1 MDHNHYN
8 DPKQV
13 ILSNPNAKKRCIIL
27 LDTIKRPIISSSN
40 VKDLDPENNPLI
52 KVTPELKRKC
62 ISARTLFLNPQ
73 SNKKG
78 LTHEQLATKINM
90 KPSDIKELESGKIDL
105 KKAKAIALK
114 MEKVLKIKLLG
125 N

>member
-1 MDHNHYN
+1 MDSSHYN

-13 ILSNPNAKKRCIIL
+13 ILLNPKAKKKN
-27 LDTIKRPIISSSN
+27 TIFETKKRPPLPN
-40 VKDLDPENNPLI
+40 QQLKDIDPENNPVV
-52 KVTPELKRKC
+52 KVSADLKQKC
-62 ISARTLFLNPQ
+62 ISARTLYIDPQ
-73 SNKKG
+73 TNKKG

-90 KPSDIKELESGKIDL
+90 KSSDIKELESGKIDL

-114 MEKVLKIKLLG
+114 MERVMKIKLLG